1 MASAKPRRCS
11 SGVGGVCSRGAE
23 RSRVSRASRCCR
35 VMSGLRRWGCE
46 DGFLGI
52 HLSCPNRIP
61 RKMIPRNPLE
71 VSVSHVT
78 SIFTDLVRVE
88 TRLYNAVSARLRTEH
103 GLGLGQFEFLEIIDR
118 VPGCRVLDIV
128 GEVAITV
135 GAVSKA
141 VDRLVAAGW
150 CVRTA
155 HPQDRRSSVLRLTS
169 DGKKQLAA
177 SRHLVE
183 RSE

>member
-1 MASAKPRRCS
+1 M
-11 SGVGGVCSRGAE
+11 
-23 RSRVSRASRCCR
+23 
-35 VMSGLRRWGCE
+35 
-46 DGFLGI
+46 
-52 HLSCPNRIP
+52 
-61 RKMIPRNPLE
+61 
-71 VSVSHVT
+71 SHVT

-88 TRLYNAVSARLRTEH
+88 TRLYNAVNTRLQAER
-103 GLGLGQFEFLEIIDR
+103 GLSLGQFEFLEIIDR

-150 CVRTA
+150 CLRVA

-169 DGKKQLAA
+169 EGETQLSA
-177 SRHLVE
+177 SRPVVE
-183 RSE
+183 DELASLTSTVPPDDLARIAPALATLRATLEAGSVGREG